1 MRFLVIGLGSM
12 GKRRIR
18 CLKHL
23 GYGQITGFDMRED
36 RWSEAQRLYSVHTVH
51 DLSGVDLSGFD
62 AFIVSTPPDLHSKY
76 AKIAI
81 DHGKPAFI
89 EASVILQDTLELQAH
104 NQRSV
109 FLAPSCTL
117 LFHQAVKEIS
127 GVISSRTLGVPVN
140 YSFHSGQYLPDWHP
154 WESIKDFYVSKRATG
169 GAREIV
175 PFELTWICHLFG
187 VPSEAKGVFRKTTDL
202 GVDIEDT
209 YSFVAV
215 HEGGVIGNVLVDV
228 VSRFGTRSLLI
239 NFENGQIR
247 WNWEDDYV
255 SIFDSKQGAWR
266 RIGLE
271 AKLTTEGY
279 NQNISERM
287 YIDEISNFIEGIRAP
302 DRYLNSLARDIEIL
316 RVLEKIESSDGGAA
330 R

>member
-1 MRFLVIGLGSM
+1 M

-23 GYGQITGFDMRED
+23 GYAQITGFDTRED
-36 RWSEAQRLYSVHTVH
+36 RRSEAQRLYSVHTVN
-51 DLSGVDLSGFD
+51 DLSQVELSGFD
-62 AFIVSTPPDLHSKY
+62 AFVVSTPPDLHAKY

-81 DHGKPAFI
+81 DYGKPAFV
-89 EASVILQDTLELQAH
+89 EASVILQDTLELQGH
-104 NQRSV
+104 NKRGV

-127 GVISSRTLGVPVN
+127 GLIRSRTLGSPVN

-154 WESIKDFYVSKRATG
+154 WENIKDFYVSKRATG

-187 VPSEAKGVFRKTTDL
+187 VPQEVKGVFRKTSDL

-215 HEGGVIGNVLVDV
+215 HKGGVIGNVMVDV

-239 NFENGQIR
+239 NFERGQIR
-247 WNWEDDYV
+247 WNWEDDFV
-255 SIFDSKQGAWR
+255 SIFESKEGGWKR
-266 RIGLE
+266 VGLD
-271 AKLTTEGY
+271 AKISAEGY

-287 YIDEISNFIEGIRAP
+287 YIEEISNFIEGIRTP
-302 DRYLNSLARDIEIL
+302 ERYLNSLDRDIAIL
-316 RVLEKIESSDGGAA
+316 KVLDKIESSDGGAA